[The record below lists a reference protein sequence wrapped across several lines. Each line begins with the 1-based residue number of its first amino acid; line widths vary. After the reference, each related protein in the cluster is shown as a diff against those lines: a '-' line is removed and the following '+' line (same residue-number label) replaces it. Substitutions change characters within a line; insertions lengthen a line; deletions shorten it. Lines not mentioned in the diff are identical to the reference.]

1 MTRNKINESLAED
14 CFMLVHTQGDRLDEK
29 RSIGAHSMGSDQNT
43 ITPRFSQARRTD
55 VANKYEKEVS
65 ILAHVMQGCYNARI
79 SMNTSAEFDSHS
91 AMKRRGG
98 DLFVAAALL
107 LGLVAIYFT
116 AGSVFI
122 SAPDPQVEVE
132 FQNPGIQDQF
142 IGQDCFSVNDSSA
155 VISQSLSLL
164 RDGDLTFRPVEIPHM
179 LHWSISGVEQA
190 GTFSLPG
197 IDDRLRDWIEAGVIF
212 PVHQHPQIVKTTKPG
227 VYLNCFGMGG
237 AITAAPAFAVGQL
250 LFGPLEQKPDT
261 LDRLAF
267 AQGSILVAVSAVFI
281 YIALSSMLS
290 RPLAILLAL
299 AYALG
304 TCVFSTSS
312 QGMWQHSATAF
323 FATLALIC
331 LTRLQQ
337 STIYG
342 YALGVSMAMATL
354 SRPTLGIVAAALAL
368 QFLITDR
375 RTFLRYAIAGLPFAL
390 LLLYTNYVFLG
401 SPFKFGQTAL
411 VDHAAEKTGIAA
423 IWQTPTLT
431 GLAGLLISPSRGL
444 FVYSP
449 FLLAAIPGIVM
460 TFVSSK
466 WAWAR
471 GIALAVPAIILVEAH
486 HFDWWGGWSY
496 GYRHLVD
503 LSPFLVLLTAPVV
516 PFLFRSLR
524 WRIVFLAL
532 LFVSISIQIVG
543 VTAND
548 IWRWNAPFIFVLK
561 DANGKAVVETPSFD
575 TKTRWVAIPGNTST
589 FEMRN
594 IDRVP
599 YRDRLWSWSNNQIGY
614 YLRNFARCSE
624 SRQAQMWNAR
634 QPHARK
640 VAESY
645 RQLAL
650 AYAKAQE
657 LSRATNCLI
666 GSFEADPG
674 YQEGLLFAWK
684 ILTHSEKRIDST
696 VQLLRQRTMLA
707 PDDLTAR
714 IYLGIALTEGGD
726 LLAAVSAFE
735 DVLRRS
741 TDEFDRR
748 FKLGEAMMARRFRE
762 SELVRPSHQIHRDMQ
777 IVTQVMDLEKKAL
790 RAEANGDFDGAESA
804 YREISGLL
812 PNLPSLTA
820 HRARLLLARGKS
832 AEARDLLE
840 TGRLSKDYSTKAS
853 TESRG
858 ASSP

>member
-1 MTRNKINESLAED
+1 MHR
-14 CFMLVHTQGDRLDEK
+14 RY
-29 RSIGAHSMGSDQNT
+29 NT
-43 ITPRFSQARRTD
+43 
-55 VANKYEKEVS
+55 K
-65 ILAHVMQGCYNARI
+65 I
-79 SMNTSAEFDSHS
+79 SMNTSADIDSPFTT
-91 AMKRRGG
+91 KRDRG
-98 DLFVAAALL
+98 DQLVAAALL
-107 LGLVAIYFT
+107 IGLVAIYFT
-116 AGSVFI
+116 AGTVFI
-122 SAPDPQVEVE
+122 SAPDPQLEVE

-155 VISQSLSLL
+155 VISQSLSLI

-179 LHWSISGVEQA
+179 LHWSINGMDQA

-197 IDDRLRDWIEAGVIF
+197 IDDRLRDWIEAGVVL

-227 VYLNCFGMGG
+227 VFLNCFGMGG

-250 LFGPLEQKPDT
+250 LFGPLEQKPEL

-267 AQGSILVAVSAVFI
+267 TQGSVLVAVSAVFL
-281 YIALSSMLS
+281 YIALCSMLT
-290 RPLAILLAL
+290 RPLALLLAI

-323 FATLALIC
+323 FATFALVC
-331 LTRLQQ
+331 LTRLRQ
-337 STIYG
+337 SSVYA

-390 LLLYTNYVFLG
+390 FLLYFNYAVLG

-411 VDHAAEKTGIAA
+411 VDHALEKTGFAL

-460 TFVSSK
+460 TFLSPK

-471 GIALAVPAIILVEAH
+471 GIALAIPAIILVEAH
-486 HFDWWGGWSY
+486 HFDWWGGWSF

-503 LSPFLVLLTAPVV
+503 LSPFLVLLTAPVI
-516 PFLFRSLR
+516 PFIFRSLR
-524 WRIVFLAL
+524 WRLVFLVL
-532 LFVSISIQIVG
+532 LLVSVGIQVLG

-548 IWRWNAPFIFVLK
+548 IWRWNAPFVYVLK
-561 DANGKAVVETPSFD
+561 DAEGNAVMETPSFE
-575 TKTRWVAIPGNTST
+575 TNTRWLAIPRRTST

-594 IDRVP
+594 IDRVA
-599 YRDRLWSWSNNQIGY
+599 YRDRLWSWSDSQIGY
-614 YLRNFARCSE
+614 YLLNFARCSE

-634 QPHARK
+634 QLHARK

-650 AYAKAQE
+650 AYAKAND

-666 GSFEADPG
+666 WSFEADPG

-696 VQLLRQRTMLA
+696 VQLLRQRTLLA
-707 PDDLTAR
+707 PDDLSAR
-714 IYLGIALTEGGD
+714 IYLGFALTEGGD
-726 LLAAVSAFE
+726 LTAAVSAFE

-741 TDEFDRR
+741 TDEFERR
-748 FKLGEAMMARRFRE
+748 FKLGEAMMARRFRD
-762 SELVRPSHQIHRDMQ
+762 SDLVRPSHQIHRDMR
-777 IVTQVMDLEKKAL
+777 IVTQVMELEVQAR
-790 RAEANGDFDGAESA
+790 RAEASGDLDAAESA
-804 YREISGLL
+804 YREVAVLL
-812 PNLPSLTA
+812 PNLPSLPA
-820 HRARLLLARGKS
+820 HRARLLLAREK
-832 AEARDLLE
+832 AIEARDILE
-840 TGRLSKDYSTKAS
+840 TGRSATDDSTKSS
-853 TESRG
+853 TEWRG
-858 ASSP
+858 ASSS